1 MRRDGLIEFFRVVLD
16 LAFIQLRQFTRPRHL
31 RRFRPIAG
39 LAQVHEPGR
48 SGGEEGGR
56 GGVAVNLPMMIDA
69 TAKRKA
75 AAKVKAINFSIRLSR
90 PAGNFRCLKPKQG
103 FSPRQ

>member
-16 LAFIQLRQFTRPRHL
+16 LAFIQIRQFTRPRHL
-31 RRFRPIAG
+31 RRFRPLAE
-39 LAQVHEPGR
+39 LAQVQAPGR

-56 GGVAVNLPMMIDA
+56 GGVAVNRPMMIDA

-90 PAGNFRCLKPKQG
+90 PGGILRA
-103 FSPRQ
+103 